1 MDPITIGML
10 AMGVLNT
17 LGNKK
22 KEEQTRFLS
31 SVDQRLSPW
40 LKGSPRQV
48 EYADPWGDLSQTG
61 AGVLG
66 YQQGKEAADL
76 RKRLVEAQIDAIE
89 KGQSPNGFMMDGSN
103 DLWGTEP
110 NFLYGRKLGK
120 RP

>member
-10 AMGVLNT
+10 AMGILNT

-31 SVDQRLSPW
+31 SVDQRLNPW

-48 EYADPWGDLSQTG
+48 EYADPWGDLAQTG

-66 YQQGKEAADL
+66 YQQGREAADL
-76 RKRLVEAQIDAIE
+76 RKRLVEAQIGAI
-89 KGQSPNGFMMDGSN
+89 GGGRQPQAVMMGDGSN
-103 DLWGTEP
+103 DLWGTER
-110 NFLYGRKLGK
+110 NFMYGRRLG
-120 RP
+120 